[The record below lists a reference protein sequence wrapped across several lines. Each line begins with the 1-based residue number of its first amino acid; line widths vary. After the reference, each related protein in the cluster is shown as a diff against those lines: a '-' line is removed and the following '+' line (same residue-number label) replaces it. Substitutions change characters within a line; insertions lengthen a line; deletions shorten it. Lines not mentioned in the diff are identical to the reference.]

1 MPININD
8 NNLPKW
14 KSITRGVINIGGT
27 WKSITRGVINIAGT
41 WKELLFGAP
50 TIAQQVE
57 ISQETD
63 LYYNITLTGTNY
75 HWLDYD
81 SSIYVFQK
89 STNSGSTWSDINTGT
104 ILNPS
109 SGSSN
114 TKSYLL
120 TSITPNVANL
130 YRFKVTT
137 TSSSGQESSSTSD
150 TTTVQA
156 PRNIS
161 NLAATSTTSSS
172 ITLGWTPSQYADSQI
187 IQYREVRTSTWIG
200 FGTYSGSTSSKTV
213 TGLNAAT
220 QYAFRIIPYT
230 GPSGNGYSGNASNT
244 TTEYTQ
250 QSQLACYPKLTCG
263 NLIYTTD
270 GSQPVIGSTAGSPC
284 YVSSVILQYKYY
296 QNEAKYACDTPVS
309 VSGLYSPCPGCGT
322 YSVLVSTTTCTDV
335 TTYWCKSRTYTRD
348 NQCIGPEYIS
358 YNNLCPEQGQQN
370 GDYCGCRDDT
380 ALSCS
385 ALRTTTNIGTCNS
398 QRCGSSCSPFT
409 VYSCPSGYGSPYL
422 QGGRYY
428 CTGTTT
434 PFATIFAT
442 ATTNYSYLVNETINV
457 KKYRIRGPETVTD
470 CNATP
475 YVVSNLFS
483 PCPGCGVYSTTEQ
496 VCNTSSYTDYRCDS
510 RLYYTCTAGPYYSS
524 DNPTY
529 TACNSN
535 LISTY
540 NYKLYSQTCD
550 NFITY
555 YANSPTDPICQ
566 GCPTSVLP

>member
-1 MPININD
+1 MSAFIN
-8 NNLPKW
+8 KSGW
-14 KSITRGVINIGGT
+14 KSISSIFINVAGSWRKVTTGF
-27 WKSITRGVINIAGT
+27 INVAGS
-41 WKELLFGAP
+41 WRLFFSSGSG
-50 TIAQQVE
+50 ISQQVE

-63 LYYNITLTGTNY
+63 IYYNITLIGTNY
-75 HWLDYD
+75 HWSDYD

-89 STNSGSTWSDINTGT
+89 STNNGSTWSDINTGT
-104 ILNPS
+104 ILNPP

-120 TSITPNVANL
+120 TSITPNIANI

-137 TSSSGQESSSTSD
+137 TSSGGQESSSISD

-161 NLAATSTTSSS
+161 NLAATSSTSSS
-172 ITLGWTPSQYADSQI
+172 ITLGWTPSQYAESQTV
-187 IQYREVRTSTWIG
+187 QYKEVGTSTWIG
-200 FGTYSGSTSSKTV
+200 FSTDSGSTSSKTV
-213 TGLNAAT
+213 NGLNAGI
-220 QYAFRIIPYT
+220 QYAFRVIPYT
-230 GPSGNGYSGNASNT
+230 GPSGNGYSGNPSNT
-244 TTEYTQ
+244 TTEFTQ
-250 QSQLACYPKLTCG
+250 QTQLACYPKLTCG
-263 NLIYTTD
+263 DLIYTSDTQPTIQ
-270 GSQPVIGSTAGSPC
+270 SQAGSPC
-284 YVSSVILQYKYY
+284 YVSSPILQYKYY

-309 VSGLYSPCPGCGT
+309 VSSLFSPCPGCST

-348 NQCIGPEYIS
+348 NQCIGPEYTA
-358 YNNLCPEQGQQN
+358 YNNVCPAQGPQN

-385 ALRTTTNIGTCNS
+385 SPRTTTNINTCNA
-398 QRCGSSCSPFT
+398 QRCNSSCTPFT

-442 ATTNYSYLVNETINV
+442 ATTNYSYTVNETINV

-475 YVVSNLFS
+475 YVVSGFNAS
-483 PCPGCGVYSTTEQ
+483 CPSCSVYSTTEQ

-510 RLYYTCTAGPYYSS
+510 RLYYTCTAGPYYSV

-535 LISTY
+535 LVSSY
-540 NYKLYSQTCD
+540 NYKKYSLSCD
-550 NFITY
+550 NFITF
-555 YANSPTDPICQ
+555 YASSPSDPICQ
-566 GCPTSVLP
+566 GCPTSELP